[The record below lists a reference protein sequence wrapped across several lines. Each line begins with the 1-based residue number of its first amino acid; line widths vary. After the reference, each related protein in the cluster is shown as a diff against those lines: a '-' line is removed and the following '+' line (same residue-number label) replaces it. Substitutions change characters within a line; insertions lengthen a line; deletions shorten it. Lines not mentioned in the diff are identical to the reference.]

1 MSYVGY
7 CSVSNRYIFTNTIT
21 TIEVKAN
28 SLPQAIERA
37 RQHYFGMS

>member
-7 CSVSNRYIFTNTIT
+7 CVKANKYVFALDNNT
-21 TIEVKAN
+21 TIEVDAK

-37 RQHYFGMS
+37 RQYYFGF